1 MQAGRHT
8 VRYLPHVPRHPPGPK
23 PPAPPAPG
31 CSTGS
36 VAERRWFWQ
45 LANNGN
51 VHIHAEESGPTTA
64 LRLKVRLRLCA
75 TRCQSS
81 DSLGGVGQF
90 LSRDMH
96 AARVHNF
103 TAPSAA
109 EETEPAPA
117 PAPVRPQPRLLLR
130 FDGLKLFNKLVDL

>member
-1 MQAGRHT
+1 M
-8 VRYLPHVPRHPPGPK
+8 
-23 PPAPPAPG
+23 
-31 CSTGS
+31 
-36 VAERRWFWQ
+36 AEWRWFWQ

-75 TRCQSS
+75 TKKPTLVSMA
-81 DSLGGVGQF
+81 LTVFGGVGQF

-117 PAPVRPQPRLLLR
+117 PVRPLS
-130 FDGLKLFNKLVDL
+130 LVCC

>member
-23 PPAPPAPG
+23 PPIPPASG
-31 CSTGS
+31 CSTGC
-36 VAERRWFWQ
+36 VAERRWFCQ

-64 LRLKVRLRLCA
+64 LRLKVRLHLCA
-75 TRCQSS
+75 VDKLILALTLS
-81 DSLGGVGQF
+81 GVGQF

-117 PAPVRPQPRLLLR
+117 PAPVRPLSLCCC
-130 FDGLKLFNKLVDL
+130 DSMA